1 MKHLVVLLPVLFTG
15 AQALAA
21 ASGPHNDPCAE
32 KRAAIVKQLDEA
44 KARGNDRRAAGLSR
58 ALREQEAN
66 CSAASIQKEREQD
79 VAEAREK
86 LAERERELQE
96 AVADGKDAD
105 KIQVRERKVREARQ
119 ALHRVQTGLD
129 K

>member
-1 MKHLVVLLPVLFTG
+1 MKHLVVLLPALFAG

-21 ASGPHNDPCAE
+21 ASDNDPCAE

-44 KARGNDRRAAGLSR
+44 KARGNDRQAAGLSR

-66 CSAASIQKEREQD
+66 CSSASIQKEREQD

-96 AVADGKDAD
+96 AIADGKDAD
-105 KIQVRERKVREARQ
+105 KIGTRQRKVEEAREALQRAQ
-119 ALHRVQTGLD
+119 QD
-129 K
+129 

>member
-1 MKHLVVLLPVLFTG
+1 MKHLVVLLPALFTG
-15 AQALAA
+15 AHALAV
-21 ASGPHNDPCAE
+21 ASDNDPCAE
-32 KRAAIVKQLDEA
+32 KRAAIVKQLDET
-44 KARGNDRRAAGLSR
+44 KAHGNDRRAAGLSR

-66 CSAASIQKEREQD
+66 CSSASMRKEREQD
-79 VAEAREK
+79 VAEAGEK

-96 AVADGKDAD
+96 AIADGKDAD

-119 ALHRVQTGLD
+119 ALHRAQTGLD